1 MISETTAETL
11 DDWMH
16 GIVRHV
22 QAAQIHLEMGDIT
35 ATEYSLKCAAI
46 FFKACRTSVDEIK
59 QGIQQKEF
67 ERMEK

>member
-35 ATEYSLKCAAI
+35 ATEYSLKNAAI
-46 FFKACRTSVDEIK
+46 FFKACRASVDEIK
-59 QGIQQKEF
+59 RAQQQAEF